1 MRSELVVAA
10 VERELPQLAAVVVTQ
25 LANIPSLQEPRTQ
38 SLLVKVAN
46 GKRLPRQLH
55 FRERLH
61 AAMQVLA
68 AVPPEWELLRT
79 PTLGLRAVGAL
90 QFSWLLE
97 LTTSLV
103 LAVAAAAGTTQ
114 QVALVA
120 EQMA

>member
-68 AVPPEWELLRT
+68 AVLPEWELLRT

>member
-1 MRSELVVAA
+1 MEVVAG
-10 VERELPQLAAVVVTQ
+10 TQ

-68 AVPPEWELLRT
+68 AVLPEWELLRT
-79 PTLGLRAVGAL
+79 PTLGLRAVDD
-90 QFSWLLE
+90 QPFSWLLE

-103 LAVAAAAGTTQ
+103 LAVAAVAGTTQ

-120 EQMA
+120 EQMAYQL